1 MAKYDVAIVGAGI
14 AGLCTAAL
22 LASAGRTVFLTDLS
36 DSAGGAVMPVEK
48 DGILLAPGPD
58 ITYGFEQGGA
68 FQSLYASLGIG
79 REESGR
85 PARYQVALPDRR
97 ITVAPQNEETLEEL
111 RREFPREI
119 DTLVSLYRDS
129 RTMSL
134 RIATSRL
141 SAYLYGKRSAS
152 TFLQRYRLSP
162 ELISFFDVQSRFY
175 FRTPVSD
182 LSLRTLVLMLHT
194 SPERLS
200 GGGSLLAS
208 RLLAR
213 SRDRGTDVHLN
224 EPWPEMLFHGRRLT
238 AIRTA
243 QGTVEARAFIVNTSW
258 PGDAY
263 TMVFGIRDD
272 VLPVRME
279 NTVICQHDYRNPQV
293 WNALTISPV
302 SPGKSATAAVQ
313 TLTASFCTAGTADIE
328 RESLVDKIRSTI
340 PFFSDFIVT
349 ADDRPAG
356 MRRFMLPEN
365 IPMKKSRGHAD
376 MPPLPFP
383 SAVKNLI
390 LLPDSPYGL
399 IQAVRAAQTV
409 TANLR

>member
-1 MAKYDVAIVGAGI
+1 VEKYDVAIVGAGI

-22 LASAGRTVFLTDLS
+22 LASAGRTVFLTDPS
-36 DSAGGAVMPVEK
+36 ESAGGSVMPVEK
-48 DGILLAPGPD
+48 DGILLTPGPD
-58 ITYGFEQGGA
+58 ITYGFEPGGA
-68 FQSLYASLGIG
+68 FQNLYAAFGFG
-79 REESGR
+79 REESDR

-119 DTLVSLYRDS
+119 DTLVSLYS
-129 RTMSL
+129 ESKTISM
-134 RIATSRL
+134 RISTSRL
-141 SAYLYGKRSAS
+141 YAYLSGKRSAS
-152 TFLQRYRLSP
+152 SFLQRYRLSP
-162 ELISFFDVQSRFY
+162 ELISFFDVRSRFY
-175 FRTPVSD
+175 FRTPISD
-182 LSLRTLVLMLHT
+182 LSLHTLALMIHT
-194 SPERLS
+194 PPEHLS

-208 RLLAR
+208 RLLAQC
-213 SRDRGTDVHLN
+213 RDRGTDVHLN
-224 EPWPEMLFHGRRLT
+224 EPWPEMLFDGRRLT

-263 TMVFGIRDD
+263 TMVIGIRGD

-279 NTVICQHDYRNPQV
+279 NTVICQHDYRNPRV
-293 WNALTISPV
+293 WNALSISPS
-302 SPGKSATAAVQ
+302 SPGKSATEAVQ
-313 TLTASFCTAGTADIE
+313 TLTASFCTGGIADIE
-328 RESLVDKIRSTI
+328 RETLVDKIQSTI

-356 MRRFMLPEN
+356 KRWFNLPEN
-365 IPMKKSRGHAD
+365 ITRKKKRGHED

-390 LLPDSPYGL
+390 LMPDSSYGL
-399 IQAVRAAQTV
+399 IQAVRAAQAV
-409 TANLR
+409 TAKLR